1 MSLVVMVTVTLMVS
15 NTGTMAHIPLSQPTP
30 NTDLQNLMQDYWH
43 WKTQNFPQFT
53 SEVGINDDT
62 AGHLDSYSLAHFEQ
76 SKVKCEQLLSR
87 AENID
92 PTSLSPD
99 DLVNLNIFKYDMTTF
114 LENSK
119 YIK

>member
-30 NTDLQNLMQDYWH
+30 NTTDLQNLMQDYWH

-62 AGHLDSYSLAHFEQ
+62 AGHLDSYSLAHLEQ
-76 SKVKCEQLLSR
+76 SKVLCSCHLHNWASKGSKELSG
-87 AENID
+87 NLHD
-92 PTSLSPD
+92 PQRLS
-99 DLVNLNIFKYDMTTF
+99 
-114 LENSK
+114 
-119 YIK
+119 